1 MVNAMKRIF
10 TLLCLIIMCLFT
22 LVESSHASRLN
33 GFVNPD
39 RIKVY
44 IPPNKNAVMM
54 RHAFEE
60 WQRVTN
66 NRIRFYFV
74 SDPKISKMD
83 VYFVDKVNT
92 RNMAHLSRAL
102 GVAESR
108 KAKRIHHVNIEIATY
123 TQNGRPLSKDEI
135 YTVMLHEIGHGL
147 GLGHSKN
154 RNSIMYPQA
163 YTHLEIIQEDLNNLK
178 RIYNWN

>member
-1 MVNAMKRIF
+1 MKKIL

-22 LVESSHASRLN
+22 FAESSNAASENLQ

-44 IPPNKNAVMM
+44 IPPNKNATMM
-54 RHAFEE
+54 KHAFEE

-74 SDPKISKMD
+74 NDPKISKMD
-83 VYFVDKVNT
+83 VYFVDKINT

>member
-1 MVNAMKRIF
+1 MKKIL

-22 LVESSHASRLN
+22 FAESSNAASENLQ

-44 IPPNKNAVMM
+44 IPHNKNATMM
-54 RHAFEE
+54 KHAFEE

-74 SDPKISKMD
+74 NDPKISKMD
-83 VYFVDKVNT
+83 VYFVDKINT

-135 YTVMLHEIGHGL
+135 YTTMLHEIGHGL

-178 RIYNWN
+178 RIYHWN

>member
-1 MVNAMKRIF
+1 MKRIF
-10 TLLCLIIMCLFT
+10 TLLCLIIICLFT
-22 LVESSHASRLN
+22 IVESSHASRLS

-83 VYFVDKVNT
+83 VYFVDKINT

-154 RNSIMYPQA
+154 RNSIMYPGA

>member
-1 MVNAMKRIF
+1 MKKIL

-22 LVESSHASRLN
+22 FAESSNAASENLQ

-44 IPPNKNAVMM
+44 IPPNKNATMM
-54 RHAFEE
+54 KHAFEE

-83 VYFVDKVNT
+83 VYFVDKINT

>member
-1 MVNAMKRIF
+1 MKKIL

-22 LVESSHASRLN
+22 FAESSNAASENLQ

-44 IPPNKNAVMM
+44 IPPNKNATMM
-54 RHAFEE
+54 KHAFEE
-60 WQRVTN
+60 WQRLTN

-74 SDPKISKMD
+74 NDPKISKMD
-83 VYFVDKVNT
+83 VYFVDKINT